1 MGEQLIRV
9 CHIRIMNNEIILN
22 TPCMPKA
29 NYHCGNAVSQIVS
42 DIYYKFFKTFNKSS
56 NYLYV
61 YEAWNLHGLPFEKM
75 YSENED
81 VKLTYTD
88 TEKFAE
94 SLINAARLEK
104 SFFTSYSNNDS
115 NLLSYMDNDKDFMQY
130 CADSFELLM
139 KRKYLVYEK
148 IEGEYYLDIEKFII
162 EYGIPKYAESIRSI
176 NIIPKFHEN
185 TIIDQHKFLNKLY
198 PITKKRN
205 FSQIIKTPEGL
216 LSLNPIFQ
224 SFLYPIYMA
233 NKYNSE
239 YPCFLQVSSAGH
251 GMLKWHYL
259 RNIISLILTN
269 KVFCKNLY
277 LHGDILGLDGQ
288 RMSKHKNN
296 TIKPSDLFLI
306 INDNIFVRYV
316 LIKSISE
323 KDIPLQIDLARSEYL
338 KLNKKLKNISKNCYN
353 IDNYPEI
360 KFHLDAAVSF
370 LRDYK
375 IKLSFEQFYIAIKM
389 ANIIEC
395 DGQCIRSGDNKLLSS
410 LYTIYFN

>member
-1 MGEQLIRV
+1 
-9 CHIRIMNNEIILN
+9 MNRKLILN

-42 DIYYKFFKTFNKSS
+42 DISYKFFKTFDKSS
-56 NYLYV
+56 SYSYV
-61 YEAWNLHGLPFEKM
+61 FEAWNLHGLPFEKM
-75 YSENED
+75 YSENKD
-81 VKLTYTD
+81 IKFTYTNI
-88 TEKFAE
+88 EKFAE
-94 SLINAARLEK
+94 SLINDARKEK
-104 SFFTSYSNNDS
+104 SFFTTYHVNDS
-115 NLLSYMDNDKDFMQY
+115 DLLSYIDTDKDFMQY
-130 CADSFELLM
+130 CADSFEFL
-139 KRKYLVYEK
+139 RQAEYLVYEK
-148 IEGEYYLDIEKFII
+148 TESEYYLNIEKFIN
-162 EYGIPKYAESIRSI
+162 EYGIQKYAESIRGI

-185 TIIDQHKFLNKLY
+185 TIIDQHKFLDKLY

-205 FSQIIKTPEGL
+205 FSQIVETPNGL

-233 NKYNSE
+233 SKHNSE

-259 RNIISLILTN
+259 RNIVSLILTSN
-269 KVFCKNLY
+269 VFCKNLY

-323 KDIPLQIDLARSEYL
+323 KDIPLQIDLAKSEYL
-338 KLNKKLKNISKNCYN
+338 KLNRKLKIIGKNCFN
-353 IDNYPEI
+353 ITNYPEI
-360 KFHLDAAVSF
+360 KFNLESAISF

-395 DGQCIRSGDNKLLSS
+395 DGPCSRSGDSELMSS
-410 LYTIYFN
+410 LYTIFFN